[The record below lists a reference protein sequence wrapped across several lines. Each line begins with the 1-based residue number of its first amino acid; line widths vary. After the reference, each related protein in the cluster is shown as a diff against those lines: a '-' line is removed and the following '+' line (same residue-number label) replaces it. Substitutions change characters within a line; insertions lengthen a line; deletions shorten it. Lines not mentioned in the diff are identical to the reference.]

1 MYRPVSSLLALTKPV
16 PFVAG
21 LVAVAWLAGAGAV
34 GCAMSAPADTTPDAD
49 PNLPGVDVGNDPK
62 PVPGTKSPEAG
73 ADSTNS
79 PSGSPDAGTSKPSL
93 TPDASPPVD
102 AAPAVPKPSAG
113 EVLVTEVMYAT
124 FEPEPAGEW
133 FELHSTVTSE
143 RTLSGLTIK
152 DGSGRTHTIGA
163 GLTIA
168 PGAYVVLAR
177 SKATAIGA
185 KVPAAAIVY
194 EYGTGLP
201 DNAGI
206 LLTNGATGGVSILNG
221 ATTVATAPYGGW
233 YSQSGGSSVQLKV
246 LDPAT
251 TTSKTSWCIS
261 LTPWTTGSEKGTP
274 GAAEDCP

>member
-1 MYRPVSSLLALTKPV
+1 MFRPSSLLSLSWPALLLT
-16 PFVAG
+16 G
-21 LVAVAWLAGAGAV
+21 VAWLAGL
-34 GCAMSAPADTTPDAD
+34 GCAMSAPADTSPDLD
-49 PNLPGVDVGNDPK
+49 PSLPGVQAGGNDPT
-62 PVPGTKSPEAG
+62 PAPGTPETKSAEAG
-73 ADSTNS
+73 SSPTNDA
-79 PSGSPDAGTSKPSL
+79 SGATDAGSKASPV
-93 TPDASPPVD
+93 PDASPPPVD
-102 AAPAVPKPSAG
+102 AAPAVPRPSAG

-124 FEPEPAGEW
+124 FTPEPASEW
-133 FELHSTVTSE
+133 IELHSMVTAE

-177 SKATAIGA
+177 NKAAAISA
-185 KVPAAAIVY
+185 KVPSSAIVY

-206 LLTNGATGGVSILNG
+206 LLTNGATGAVSLLNG
-221 ATTVATAPYGGW
+221 AATVASAPYGGW

-246 LDPAT
+246 LDPALT
-251 TTSKTSWCIS
+251 ASKTSWCLS
-261 LTPWTTGSEKGTP
+261 LTAWTTGSEKGTP